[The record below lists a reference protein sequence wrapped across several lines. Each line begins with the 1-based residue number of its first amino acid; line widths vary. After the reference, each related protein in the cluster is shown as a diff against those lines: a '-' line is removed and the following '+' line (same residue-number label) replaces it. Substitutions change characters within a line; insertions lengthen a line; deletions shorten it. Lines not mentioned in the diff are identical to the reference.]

1 MIVKLRND
9 FGNSKAG
16 RRANSAGNTVVNKL
30 IADITVK
37 TGRKKTRPL
46 NATEVYAK
54 KYYATRVQPAVKEEL
69 EAMKDVADAPA
80 PKKRAIRVVRKQL
93 ASCWE
98 NESAE
103 VKEEVTRL
111 AQEMKEEREKD
122 VNHETKELSKDL

>member
-1 MIVKLRND
+1 
-9 FGNSKAG
+9 
-16 RRANSAGNTVVNKL
+16 
-30 IADITVK
+30 

-103 VKEEVTRL
+103 VKEEVTR
-111 AQEMKEEREKD
+111 
-122 VNHETKELSKDL
+122 